1 MAGPGFPGWGPKVER
16 DGFPALGFD
25 PAPGS
30 LSGVD
35 TLVKDLR
42 LAAKE
47 LNDARGS
54 VQRAS
59 RNGQAWQGEA
69 ADAFSARIAKLPG
82 QLDTAHTSFS
92 SAAATM
98 AGWREQLAGMQLRAD
113 DQEARAKAARA
124 ERQKAADDPDLDLG
138 GLWFQ
143 DGQQAEEAT
152 AKLRSAQARLK
163 TADAELDT
171 ILAQAEEL
179 RAEHDR
185 LAQEAARAVD
195 KAGDAAPDGPGWFAR
210 LMDGVKQLA
219 AAHIQLAKDAAQWVK
234 DHANAIAAV
243 GDLLSNASTLV
254 GLAAIGVAAA
264 GVFFPPLEVVAGG
277 LGAVSMGLSGAA
289 LGAHAVAKAAGA
301 DVPPLSLA
309 VDVMGVVPVIGTVG
323 KTGKLAAS
331 LFTREA
337 VGNGVSLGGTGI
349 TLDGWSKDAA
359 GLKQFLPR
367 GGRQWGELLL
377 PGGPLIVGLENA
389 WEDGSQK
396 DKVAAGKGS

>member
-16 DGFPALGFD
+16 DGFEALGFD

-82 QLDTAHTSFS
+82 QLDTAHASFS
-92 SAAATM
+92 SASATM
-98 AGWREQLAGMQLRAD
+98 AGWREQLAAMQRKAD
-113 DQEARAKAARA
+113 DQEARAKAAKAKRK
-124 ERQKAADDPDLDLG
+124 KAADDPDLKLG
-138 GLWFQ
+138 GLWFD
-143 DGQQAEEAT
+143 DGQKAQEAT
-152 AKLRSAQARLK
+152 AKLRAAEARLK
-163 TADAELDT
+163 TADAELDV
-171 ILAQAEEL
+171 IIAQAEEL

-185 LAQEAARAVD
+185 VAQEAARAVA
-195 KAGDAAPDGPGWFAR
+195 KAGDAAPDGPGWFAK

-219 AAHIQLAKDAAQWVK
+219 AAHIQLAKDAAKWAK

-254 GLAAIGVAAA
+254 GLAAVGVAAA
-264 GVFFPPLEVVAGG
+264 GVFFPPLEVAAAG

-289 LGAHAVAKAAGA
+289 LGAHVVAKAAGA

-323 KTGKLAAS
+323 KTGKLATS
-331 LFTREA
+331 LFAREA

-359 GLKQFLPR
+359 GLQQFLPR
-367 GGRQWGELLL
+367 DGRQWGELLV

-389 WEDGSQK
+389 WKDGSKK
-396 DKVAAGKGS
+396 DEASPGKGS

>member
-16 DGFPALGFD
+16 DGFDALGFD

-35 TLVKDLR
+35 TLVKDLK

-47 LNDARGS
+47 LNEARGS

-82 QLDTAHTSFS
+82 QLDTAHASFA
-92 SAAATM
+92 SASATM
-98 AGWREQLAGMQLRAD
+98 AGWREQLAAMQTKAD
-113 DQEARAKAARA
+113 DQEARAKAAKAKRK
-124 ERQKAADDPDLDLG
+124 KAADDPDLKLG
-138 GLWFQ
+138 GLWFD
-143 DGQQAEEAT
+143 DGQKAQEAT
-152 AKLRSAQARLK
+152 AKLRAAEARLK
-163 TADAELDT
+163 TADAELDV
-171 ILAQAEEL
+171 IIAQAEEL

-185 LAQEAARAVD
+185 VAQEAAQAVG
-195 KAGDAAPDGPGWFAR
+195 KAGDAAPDGPGWFAK

-219 AAHIQLAKDAAQWVK
+219 AAHIQLAKDAAKWAK

-254 GLAAIGVAAA
+254 GLAAVGVAAA
-264 GVFFPPLEVVAGG
+264 GVFFPPLEAAAAG

-323 KTGKLAAS
+323 KTGKLATS
-331 LFTREA
+331 LFAREA

-359 GLKQFLPR
+359 GLQQFLPR
-367 GGRQWGELLL
+367 DGRQWGELLV

-389 WEDGSQK
+389 WTDGSQK
-396 DKVAAGKGS
+396 DKAAAGKGS

>member
-16 DGFPALGFD
+16 DGFDALGFD

-30 LSGVD
+30 LGGVD

-59 RNGQAWQGEA
+59 RNGEAWQGEA

-98 AGWREQLAGMQLRAD
+98 AGWRDQLAGMQTRAD
-113 DQEARAKAARA
+113 DQESRAKAAKA
-124 ERQKAADDPDLDLG
+124 KRQKAADDPDLDLD

-163 TADAELDT
+163 TADAELEA

-185 LAQEAARAVD
+185 LAQEAARAVG

-210 LMDGVKQLA
+210 LMEGVKQLA

-289 LGAHAVAKAAGA
+289 LGAHAAAKAAGA

-323 KTGKLAAS
+323 KAGKLATS
-331 LFTREA
+331 LFAREA

-349 TLDGWSKDAA
+349 TLDGWSKDAG

-389 WEDGSQK
+389 WQDGSQK
-396 DKVAAGKGS
+396 DKAAEGKGS